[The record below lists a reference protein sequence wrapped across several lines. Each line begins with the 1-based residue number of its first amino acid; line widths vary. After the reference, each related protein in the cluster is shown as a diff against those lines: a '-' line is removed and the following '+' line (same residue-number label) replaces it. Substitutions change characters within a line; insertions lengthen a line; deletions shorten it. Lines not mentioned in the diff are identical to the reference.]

1 MATAHTETNGHIGL
15 THEEAWEIFDEKARA
30 YLNMSAEDF
39 VRQYD
44 AGYLPDSPD
53 VLYLLA
59 VRDYAA

>member
-1 MATAHTETNGHIGL
+1 MTETNEQIGL
-15 THEEAWEIFDEKARA
+15 THEEAWEIFDEKAHA
-30 YLNMSAEDF
+30 YLDMSAEEF

-44 AGYLPDSPD
+44 TGHLPDSPD